1 MREFGQD
8 YLFKIS
14 VEPVGGYG
22 SFEKRKKPYYVV
34 AATKEKAAELINL
47 RSGWKIKSV
56 SLLAEQYSHALFG
69 SNT

>member
-1 MREFGQD
+1 MREFGKD

-14 VEPVGGYG
+14 VEPARGYN

-34 AATKEKAAELINL
+34 AATKEDATKLLNL
-47 RSGWKIKSV
+47 KSGWKIKSV
-56 SLLAEQYSHALFG
+56 SLLAEQYSYVLFG